1 MRWAIFKVISF
12 ITVSIFMQGVILP
25 WVISNN
31 IMPLWA
37 DIILISVILMMWL
50 ALIDRIAHQL
60 LKVLRK
66 NDEILD

>member
-12 ITVSIFMQGVILP
+12 ITVFIFMQGVILP